1 VLEWS
6 FMVDLIGL
14 FVRFGGGDFGSVAVD
29 GWGW

>member
-1 VLEWS
+1 MMRVLEWS

-29 GWGW
+29 G